1 MTENEIG
8 DIIVSSAITI
18 HKDLGPGLF
27 ESVYEAILSLVLSQ
41 QGLSVVR
48 QVAIPINYKGNH
60 FDEGFRADMIV
71 DGKVIIELKSIEK
84 MANVHKKQL
93 LTYLKL
99 SDLKIGYLLNFG
111 QELMKDGIV
120 RIINGKL

>member
-18 HKDLGPGLF
+18 HKDLGPGLL

-60 FDEGFRADMIV
+60 FDEGFRADMTEEKQKEITRAL
-71 DGKVIIELKSIEK
+71 KELK
-84 MANVHKKQL
+84 
-93 LTYLKL
+93 
-99 SDLKIGYLLNFG
+99 G
-111 QELMKDGIV
+111 
-120 RIINGKL
+120 